1 MKSRKR
7 LRILVLYWQP
17 GGGVMRAAIASHLR
31 ALSAGDGGHDV
42 IYHDVERPFPAWLC
56 RKSLDAIILHN
67 TFLCQ
72 RWSHLF
78 WMRKWEWR
86 WVADADCVKIAM
98 PQDEYDHSEV
108 LDEWLYELG
117 VSTIFSNFPSAMHA
131 RLYPIMHERARF
143 EHAFTGYV
151 DEDAARRLAPDIRPI
166 AERSVDVAY
175 RASNLPYWFGSH
187 GQLKHRIA
195 ALIGD
200 PAKAAGLTC
209 DVSTKLEDTIVGD
222 RWFDFLSSS
231 RAVLG
236 CESGSSVLDRR
247 GEIAWTIRRILQENS
262 QATFEEVSAKLPAGW
277 DDDRFF
283 AVSPR
288 HFEAVITGTCQV
300 LIEGR
305 YDGVLEAGRHYLS
318 VRRDLSNLPEVF
330 DALRD
335 TDRIQKMVDVA
346 YDEIYRSGRYT
357 YRTLAGDLERAIRES
372 ETPSRSILSRAAAPA
387 LWKAVKIVRRTP
399 RNVTPPVTKKIL
411 VSSSPRTAAKAPR
424 KVSPPV
430 VKVTRRSG
438 GRSAALVLAMREVAR
453 VPEFRRWIKAS
464 WKRGRLRQSLRDL
477 LMLRTLRLVNFEGYE
492 PSCCIAAT
500 VDSEDGRLI
509 FTTRPRS
516 ENPRQSPPLDWATLE
531 STVRAQGLREI
542 IWDHTL
548 IGEDAPF
555 LYWPMTLRRKVGKFG
570 KASLPA
576 LSEFSREEP
585 DAFLSVVRSL
595 VAA

>member
-86 WVADADCVKIAM
+86 WIADADCVKIAM

-117 VSTIFSNFPSAMHA
+117 VSTIFSNFPSSMHA

-143 EHAFTGYV
+143 EHAFTGYI
-151 DEDAARRLAPDIRPI
+151 DEDAARRIAPKLRPI
-166 AERSVDVAY
+166 ADRQVDVAY

-247 GEIAWTIRRILQENS
+247 GEIAWTIRRVLQENP
-262 QATFEEVSAKLPAGW
+262 QATLEEVSAKLPAGW
-277 DDDRFF
+277 DDGQFF

-318 VRRDLSNLPEVF
+318 VKRDLSNLPEVF

-335 TDRIQKMVDVA
+335 MDRIQSMVDVA

-357 YRTLAGDLERAIRES
+357 YRTLAGDLERVILEN

-387 LWKAVKIVRRTP
+387 LWQAGKIVRRTP
-399 RNVTPPVTKKIL
+399 GNVAPP
-411 VSSSPRTAAKAPR
+411 AAKT
-424 KVSPPV
+424 V
-430 VKVTRRSG
+430 RRNG
-438 GRSAALVLAMREVAR
+438 GRSAALALAMREVAR

-464 WKRGRLRQSLRDL
+464 WKRGRLRQSLDDL

-492 PSCCIAAT
+492 PSCRIVAA
-500 VDSEDGRLI
+500 VEPEEGRLLL
-509 FTTRPRS
+509 TTRMRS
-516 ENPRQSPPLDWATLE
+516 ENPRRSPPPLDWRALE

-555 LYWPMTLRRKVGKFG
+555 LYWPMKLRRRVGKFG

-585 DAFLSVVRSL
+585 DAFLSVVRGL